1 MNRVLFDYLMLNID
15 NSKNLDDAFDLFCTF
30 GSFPVL
36 VEEYY
41 AKTMNTT
48 RMTDPRF
55 KGYDLE
61 NGVEVKYARRGNR
74 GSIMVNNMT
83 HKCMAKKIAFLI
95 DDPKHGRIYELII
108 TPAELLDVLQLDT
121 MPKYVVFSDKLF
133 NTLRDKISILRTY

>member
-1 MNRVLFDYLMLNID
+1 MNRVLFNILMTTVD
-15 NSKNLDDAFDLFCTF
+15 RSKNLDDAFDLFCTF

-41 AKTMNTT
+41 AKRMNTT

-83 HKCMAKKIAFLI
+83 HKGMAKKIAFLI
-95 DDPKHGRIYELII
+95 DDPQHRRIFELII
-108 TPAELLDVLQLDT
+108 TPTELLDVLQLDT

-133 NTLRDKISILRTY
+133 NTLQDRINILATY